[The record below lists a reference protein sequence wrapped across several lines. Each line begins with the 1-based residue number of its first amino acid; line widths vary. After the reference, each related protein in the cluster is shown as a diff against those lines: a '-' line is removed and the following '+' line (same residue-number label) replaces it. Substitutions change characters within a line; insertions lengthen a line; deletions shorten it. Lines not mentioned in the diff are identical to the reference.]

1 MIEIKNFNNLSEPE
15 LWQIKKI
22 WNDEVGFIYPFDDK
36 VFNHHVINS
45 KFLVK
50 NASFIAFLLDV
61 PIGFIIAKTFDTG
74 EISAYR
80 DRSWIS
86 LFYVSKHYRKQG
98 AGSLLLEKCLN
109 ELEEKAV
116 RVSQSGFI
124 MNQFFMEKMM
134 YKIQSDILNLRDMT
148 KEVYL
153 SLNLNQVYQ
162 VEIGKSNMILF
173 LDNDT
178 EVQLSL

>member
-1 MIEIKNFNNLSEPE
+1 
-15 LWQIKKI
+15 
-22 WNDEVGFIYPFDDK
+22 
-36 VFNHHVINS
+36 
-45 KFLVK
+45 
-50 NASFIAFLLDV
+50 
-61 PIGFIIAKTFDTG
+61 
-74 EISAYR
+74 
-80 DRSWIS
+80 
-86 LFYVSKHYRKQG
+86 
-98 AGSLLLEKCLN
+98 
-109 ELEEKAV
+109 
-116 RVSQSGFI
+116 
-124 MNQFFMEKMM
+124 M

>member
-1 MIEIKNFNNLSEPE
+1 MSLNYNQMKISTNQTVIFYCAEEREVNSIKSVISGKYNKKEVEKMDNNMIV
-15 LWQIKKI
+15 KI
-22 WNDEVGFIYPFDDK
+22 
-36 VFNHHVINS
+36 
-45 KFLVK
+45 
-50 NASFIAFLLDV
+50 
-61 PIGFIIAKTFDTG
+61 
-74 EISAYR
+74 
-80 DRSWIS
+80 
-86 LFYVSKHYRKQG
+86 
-98 AGSLLLEKCLN
+98 EKCLN

-116 RVSQSGFI
+116 RVSQNGFI

-162 VEIGKSNMILF
+162 IEIGKNNIILF

-178 EVQLSL
+178 EIQLSL

>member
-1 MIEIKNFNNLSEPE
+1 MKISTNQVVSFYCAKEREVNSIKSVISGKYNKKEVENMDNNMIV
-15 LWQIKKI
+15 KI
-22 WNDEVGFIYPFDDK
+22 
-36 VFNHHVINS
+36 
-45 KFLVK
+45 
-50 NASFIAFLLDV
+50 
-61 PIGFIIAKTFDTG
+61 
-74 EISAYR
+74 
-80 DRSWIS
+80 
-86 LFYVSKHYRKQG
+86 
-98 AGSLLLEKCLN
+98 EKCLN

-124 MNQFFMEKMM
+124 MNQFFMGKMM

-162 VEIGKSNMILF
+162 VEIGENKMILF

-178 EVQLSL
+178 KIQLN